1 MLLVSLENA
10 SHNPFN
16 YNYLP
21 LNNIM
26 KKTLLSLLLCLS
38 TSAMAAEPV
47 NITILGTSDLHG
59 TFVPWDYST
68 DTANLAGSLS
78 QIATQVQQVRAQQ
91 PNVILVDAG
100 DTIQGN
106 FVETFK
112 NDKTSPMILGFNALD
127 YDVWVMGNH
136 EFDFGLQALATPI
149 SQFNGAAL
157 AGNIFWESGKPY
169 LPAYKIVERQG
180 VKIGIIGMDTPMTA
194 EFAKGT
200 DRIDGL
206 KFTDPVQAV
215 KKVIQQIHSQVDAIV
230 LVAHMGIDNE
240 NQRPGTGVGDI
251 ARANPELAAIVAG
264 HMHVKVDKELINGVI
279 VTEPDKYG
287 RALSRID
294 LQFEQQNGK
303 YVLTDKD
310 SYTYPIKGMASDKK
324 LAEIYQP
331 FHTILRANA
340 NRPIAQLTGQDLV
353 PADAVKGIP
362 QVHIQDT
369 GISALYQEA
378 ARYYAPQAQ
387 VIALQID
394 NDRPKLNVG
403 TITAKDIAFN
413 YQYAGGEITVYQ
425 LTGKELKKYMEWV
438 GDYFN
443 QQQDGDVT
451 YSFNPQRRAS
461 KYSTNDFFDGV
472 TYTIDLRKPSGQ
484 RVTDLKLN
492 DGTPVTDS
500 MPIRLGMNSY
510 RMGHL
515 TQKGGVL
522 EGMQFPVLSDTKA
535 EYGEEAG
542 TIRNLTIRYLTEVKK
557 GEYQGKAM
565 QRWKLVGLEGY
576 ERERNIVEKLLNDGK
591 ISVPTSDDGR
601 YTNVASINVKEL
613 LFSDPQ
619 AMRQQL
625 MVLQQQAQA
634 VTDPVLKQRLHD
646 QRMIIEAIN

>member
-1 MLLVSLENA
+1 
-10 SHNPFN
+10 
-16 YNYLP
+16 
-21 LNNIM
+21 
-26 KKTLLSLLLCLS
+26 
-38 TSAMAAEPV
+38 MAAQEPV

-59 TFVPWDYST
+59 TFVPWDYAT
-68 DTANLAGSLS
+68 DTANMAGSLS
-78 QIATQVQQVRAQQ
+78 QIATQVHKVRAQQ

-112 NDKTSPMILGFNALD
+112 NDKTSPMILGFNALN
-127 YDVWVMGNH
+127 YDVWVLGNH
-136 EFDFGLQALATPI
+136 EFDFGLNVLST
-149 SQFNGAAL
+149 SLDQFKGTAL

-200 DRIDGL
+200 DRVKGL
-206 KFTDPVQAV
+206 NFTDPVGAV
-215 KKVIQQIHSQVDAIV
+215 KTVIQQIHGKVDAIV

-264 HMHVKVDKELINGVI
+264 HMHVKVDKEVINGVI
-279 VTEPDKYG
+279 VTEPDRYG

-303 YVLTDKD
+303 YVLINKD
-310 SYTYPIKGMASDKK
+310 SYTYSIKDVDSDRKM
-324 LAEIYQP
+324 EDIYEP
-331 FHTILRANA
+331 YHNTLRANA
-340 NRPIAQLTGQDLV
+340 NRPIAQLLGHDLV
-353 PADAVKGIP
+353 PQDAVKGIP
-362 QVHIQDT
+362 QVHVQDT
-369 GISALYQEA
+369 GISALFQEA
-378 ARYYAPQAQ
+378 SRHYAPKAQ

-403 TITAKDIAFN
+403 TIAAKDIAFN

-425 LTGKELKKYMEWV
+425 LTGKELKKYMEWSA
-438 GDYFN
+438 GYFN
-443 QQQDGDVT
+443 QLQDGDVT

-472 TYTIDLRKPSGQ
+472 TYTIDLTKPAGQ
-484 RVTDLKLN
+484 RITDLKMSN
-492 DGTPVTDS
+492 GTPVTDD

-557 GEYQGKAM
+557 GQYEGTVP
-565 QRWKLVGLEGY
+565 QRWKLAGLQGY
-576 ERERNIVEKLLNDGK
+576 ERERRIVESLLNSRK

-601 YTNVASINVKEL
+601 YSNVQSINVKALLLPDAAQREKRVAEL
-613 LFSDPQ
+613 T
-619 AMRQQL
+619 QQRDSATNAL
-625 MVLQQQAQA
+625 
-634 VTDPVLKQRLHD
+634 TKQRLND
-646 QRMIIEAIN
+646 QLTIIAAIN

>member
-1 MLLVSLENA
+1 
-10 SHNPFN
+10 
-16 YNYLP
+16 
-21 LNNIM
+21 
-26 KKTLLSLLLCLS
+26 
-38 TSAMAAEPV
+38 MAAEPV
-47 NITILGTSDLHG
+47 TITILGTSDLHG

-68 DTANLAGSLS
+68 DTENLAGSLS
-78 QIATQVQQVRAQQ
+78 QIATQVHQIRAQQ

-112 NDKTSPMILGFNALD
+112 NDKTSPMILGFNALN

-149 SQFNGAAL
+149 NQFNGAAL

-215 KKVIQQIHSQVDAIV
+215 KNVIQQIHSQVDAIV

-287 RALSRID
+287 RVLSRID
-294 LQFEQQNGK
+294 LQFEQQDGR
-303 YVLTDKD
+303 YVLINKD
-310 SYTYPIKGMASDKK
+310 SYTYTIKGMASDKK
-324 LAEIYQP
+324 LEEIYQP

-353 PADAVKGIP
+353 PPDAVKGIP

-461 KYSTNDFFDGV
+461 KYSTNDFFAGV

-484 RVTDLKLN
+484 RIADLKLSY
-492 DGTPVTDS
+492 GTPVTDS

-515 TQKGGVL
+515 TQTGGAL
-522 EGMQFPVLSDTKA
+522 EGMRFPVLSDTKA

-576 ERERNIVEKLLNDGK
+576 ERERKIVEKLLNDGK
-591 ISVPTSDDGR
+591 ISVPTTDDGR
-601 YTNVASINVKEL
+601 YTNVASINVKPL

-619 AMRQQL
+619 QMKQQ
-625 MVLQQQAQA
+625 VASLQQQAQA
-634 VTDPVLKQRLHD
+634 ATDPLIKQRLN
-646 QRMIIEAIN
+646 QRLVIIEAIN

>member
-1 MLLVSLENA
+1 
-10 SHNPFN
+10 
-16 YNYLP
+16 
-21 LNNIM
+21 
-26 KKTLLSLLLCLS
+26 
-38 TSAMAAEPV
+38 MAAEPV

-68 DTANLAGSLS
+68 DTENLAGSLS
-78 QIATQVQQVRAQQ
+78 QIATQVHQVRAQQ

-112 NDKTSPMILGFNALD
+112 HDKTSPMILGFNALN

-136 EFDFGLQALATPI
+136 EFDFGLQALATPLN
-149 SQFNGAAL
+149 QFKGTAL

-215 KKVIQQIHSQVDAIV
+215 KNVVQQIHGQVDAIV

-264 HMHVKVDKELINGVI
+264 HMHVKVDKQVINGVI
-279 VTEPDKYG
+279 ITEPDKYG

-303 YVLTDKD
+303 YVLINKD
-310 SYTYPIKGMASDKK
+310 SYTYPIKGMTSDKQ
-324 LAEIYQP
+324 LEEIYQP

-353 PADAVKGIP
+353 PPDAVKGIP

-378 ARYYAPQAQ
+378 ARYYAPKAQ

-394 NDRPKLNVG
+394 NDRPKLNMG

-443 QQQDGDVT
+443 QQHDGDVT

-472 TYTIDLRKPSGQ
+472 TYTIDLRQPVGQ
-484 RVTDLKLN
+484 RITELKMN
-492 DGTPVTDS
+492 DGTPVTDTT
-500 MPIRLGMNSY
+500 PIQLGMNSY

-557 GEYQGKAM
+557 GKYQGKAM

-576 ERERNIVEKLLNDGK
+576 QRERQLVEKLLNDGK
-591 ISVPTSDDGR
+591 ISVPTTDDGR

-619 AMRQQL
+619 IKKQRIAA
-625 MVLQQQAQA
+625 LQQQAQTA
-634 VTDPVLKQRLHD
+634 TDPVFKQRLSD
-646 QRMIIEAIN
+646 RAVIIETIN

>member
-1 MLLVSLENA
+1 
-10 SHNPFN
+10 
-16 YNYLP
+16 
-21 LNNIM
+21 M
-26 KKTLLSLLLCLS
+26 KKTLLAVLLCLG
-38 TSAMAAEPV
+38 TSAMASEPV

-78 QIATQVQQVRAQQ
+78 QIATQVHQVRAEQ

-136 EFDFGLQALATPI
+136 EFDFGLKPLST
-149 SQFNGAAL
+149 SLNQFKGTAL
-157 AGNIFWESGKPY
+157 AGNILWDSGKPY
-169 LPAYKIVERQG
+169 LPAYKIIERQG

-200 DRIDGL
+200 DRVKGL
-206 KFTDPVQAV
+206 NFTDPVQAV
-215 KKVIQQIHSQVDAIV
+215 KQVIQQIQGKVDAIV

-264 HMHVKVDKELINGVI
+264 HMHVKVDKEVINGVI

-294 LQFEQQNGK
+294 LQFEQHNGK
-303 YVLTDKD
+303 YVLINKD
-310 SYTYPIKGMASDKK
+310 SYTYPIKGITSDKK
-324 LAEIYQP
+324 LEEIYQP
-331 FHTILRANA
+331 YHKILRANA
-340 NRPIAQLTGQDLV
+340 NRPIAQLSGQDLV
-353 PADAVKGIP
+353 PPDAVKGIP
-362 QVHIQDT
+362 QVHVQDT
-369 GISALYQEA
+369 GISKLYQEA
-378 ARYYAPQAQ
+378 GHYYAPKAQ

-425 LTGKELKKYMEWV
+425 LSGKELKKYMEWSA
-438 GDYFN
+438 GYFN
-443 QQQDGDVT
+443 QLHDGDVT

-472 TYTIDLRKPSGQ
+472 TYKIDLRQPTGQ
-484 RVTDLKLN
+484 RIRDLRMA

-500 MPIRLGMNSY
+500 TPIRLGMNSY

-515 TQKGGVL
+515 TQKGGAL
-522 EGMQFPVLSDTKA
+522 EGMQFPVLSDSKV

-557 GEYQGKAM
+557 GQYQGQAV
-565 QRWKLVGLEGY
+565 QRWQLVGLEGY
-576 ERERNIVEKLLNDGK
+576 DSERKIVEKLLNDGK
-591 ISVPTSDDGR
+591 ISVPTSEDGR
-601 YTNVASINVKEL
+601 YGNVASFNVKGL
-613 LFSDPQ
+613 LLSEPQAALQAQLTAASDPV
-619 AMRQQL
+619 AKKRLSDQL
-625 MVLQQQAQA
+625 V
-634 VTDPVLKQRLHD
+634 
-646 QRMIIEAIN
+646 IIEAINKA

>member
-1 MLLVSLENA
+1 
-10 SHNPFN
+10 
-16 YNYLP
+16 
-21 LNNIM
+21 M

-68 DTANLAGSLS
+68 DTENLAGSLS
-78 QIATQVQQVRAQQ
+78 QIATQVHKVRAQQ

-136 EFDFGLQALATPI
+136 EFDFGLKALATPL
-149 SQFNGAAL
+149 SQFKGTAL
-157 AGNIFWESGKPY
+157 AGNIVWDSGKPY

-206 KFTDPVQAV
+206 TFTDPVQAV
-215 KKVIQQIHSQVDAIV
+215 KKVIQQIHGQVDAIV

-264 HMHVKVDKELINGVI
+264 HMHVKVDKEVINGVI

-303 YVLTDKD
+303 YVLINKD
-310 SYTYPIKGMASDKK
+310 SYTYPIKGISSDKK
-324 LAEIYQP
+324 LEEIYQP

-353 PADAVKGIP
+353 PPDAVKGIP

-378 ARYYAPQAQ
+378 ARHYAPKAQ

-425 LTGKELKKYMEWV
+425 LTGKELKKYMEWSA
-438 GDYFN
+438 DYFN
-443 QQQDGDVT
+443 QQHDGDVT
-451 YSFNPQRRAS
+451 YSFNPQRRSS

-472 TYTIDLRKPSGQ
+472 TYTIDLRKPVGQ
-484 RVTDLKLN
+484 RITELKLN
-492 DGTPVTDS
+492 DGTPVTDNT
-500 MPIRLGMNSY
+500 PIQLGMNSY

-535 EYGEEAG
+535 EFGEEAG

-565 QRWKLVGLEGY
+565 HRWKLVGLEGY
-576 ERERNIVEKLLNDGK
+576 ERERKIVDKLLNDGK
-591 ISVPTSDDGR
+591 ISVPTTDDGR

-619 AMRQQL
+619 KMKQQ
-625 MVLQQQAQA
+625 VAALQQQAQA
-634 VTDPVLKQRLHD
+634 ATDPVIKQRLND
-646 QRMIIEAIN
+646 RLMIIEAIN

>member
-1 MLLVSLENA
+1 
-10 SHNPFN
+10 
-16 YNYLP
+16 
-21 LNNIM
+21 M

-68 DTANLAGSLS
+68 DTENLAGSLS
-78 QIATQVQQVRAQQ
+78 QIATQVHKVRTQQ

-136 EFDFGLQALATPI
+136 EFDFGLKALATPL
-149 SQFNGAAL
+149 SQFKGTAL
-157 AGNIFWESGKPY
+157 AGNIFWDSGKPY

-206 KFTDPVQAV
+206 TFTDPVQAV
-215 KKVIQQIHSQVDAIV
+215 KKVIQQIHGQVDAIV

-264 HMHVKVDKELINGVI
+264 HMHVKVDKEVINGVI

-303 YVLTDKD
+303 YVLINKD
-310 SYTYPIKGMASDKK
+310 SYTYPIKGISSDKK
-324 LAEIYQP
+324 LEEIYQP

-353 PADAVKGIP
+353 PPDAVRGIP

-378 ARYYAPQAQ
+378 ARHYAPKAQ

-413 YQYAGGEITVYQ
+413 YQYASGEITVYQ
-425 LTGKELKKYMEWV
+425 LTGKELKKYMEWSA
-438 GDYFN
+438 DYFN
-443 QQQDGDVT
+443 QQHDGDVT
-451 YSFNPQRRAS
+451 YSFNPQRRSS

-472 TYTIDLRKPSGQ
+472 TYTIDLRKPVGQ
-484 RVTDLKLN
+484 RITELKLN
-492 DGTPVTDS
+492 DGTPVTDNT
-500 MPIRLGMNSY
+500 PIQLGMNSY

-535 EYGEEAG
+535 EFGEEAG

-557 GEYQGKAM
+557 GEYQGKAVH
-565 QRWKLVGLEGY
+565 RWKLVGLEGY
-576 ERERNIVEKLLNDGK
+576 ERERKIVDKLLNDGK
-591 ISVPTSDDGR
+591 ISVPTTDDGR

-619 AMRQQL
+619 KMKQQ
-625 MVLQQQAQA
+625 VAALQQQARA
-634 VTDPVLKQRLHD
+634 ATDPVIKQRLND
-646 QRMIIEAIN
+646 RLMIIEAIN

>member
-1 MLLVSLENA
+1 M
-10 SHNPFN
+10 
-16 YNYLP
+16 
-21 LNNIM
+21 M

-68 DTANLAGSLS
+68 DTENLAGSLS
-78 QIATQVQQVRAQQ
+78 QIATQVHKVRAQQ

-136 EFDFGLQALATPI
+136 EFDFGLKALATPL
-149 SQFNGAAL
+149 SQFKGTAL
-157 AGNIFWESGKPY
+157 AGNIVWDSGKPY

-206 KFTDPVQAV
+206 TFTDPVQAV
-215 KKVIQQIHSQVDAIV
+215 KKVIQQIHGQVDAIV

-264 HMHVKVDKELINGVI
+264 HMHVKVDKEVINGVI

-303 YVLTDKD
+303 YVLINKD
-310 SYTYPIKGMASDKK
+310 SYTYPIKGISSDKK
-324 LAEIYQP
+324 LEEIYQP

-353 PADAVKGIP
+353 PPDAVKGIP

-378 ARYYAPQAQ
+378 ARHYAPKAQ

-425 LTGKELKKYMEWV
+425 LTGKELKKYMEWSA
-438 GDYFN
+438 DYFN
-443 QQQDGDVT
+443 QQHDGDVT
-451 YSFNPQRRAS
+451 YSFNPQRRSS

-472 TYTIDLRKPSGQ
+472 TYTIDLRKPVGH
-484 RVTDLKLN
+484 RITELKLN
-492 DGTPVTDS
+492 DGTPVTES
-500 MPIRLGMNSY
+500 TPIQLGMNSY

-535 EYGEEAG
+535 EFGEEAG

-565 QRWKLVGLEGY
+565 HRWKLVGLEGY
-576 ERERNIVEKLLNDGK
+576 ERERKIVDKLLNDGK
-591 ISVPTSDDGR
+591 ISVPTTDDGR

-619 AMRQQL
+619 KMKQQ
-625 MVLQQQAQA
+625 VAALQQQAQA
-634 VTDPVLKQRLHD
+634 ATDPVIKQRLND
-646 QRMIIEAIN
+646 RLVIIEAIN

>member
-1 MLLVSLENA
+1 
-10 SHNPFN
+10 
-16 YNYLP
+16 
-21 LNNIM
+21 M

-68 DTANLAGSLS
+68 DTENLAGSLS
-78 QIATQVQQVRAQQ
+78 QIATQVHKVRAQQ

-136 EFDFGLQALATPI
+136 EFDFGLKALATPL
-149 SQFNGAAL
+149 SQFKGTAL
-157 AGNIFWESGKPY
+157 AGNIVWDSGKPY

-206 KFTDPVQAV
+206 TFTDPVQAV
-215 KKVIQQIHSQVDAIV
+215 KKVIQQIHGQVDAIV

-264 HMHVKVDKELINGVI
+264 HMHVKVDKEVINGVI

-303 YVLTDKD
+303 YVLINKD
-310 SYTYPIKGMASDKK
+310 SYTYPIKGISSDKK
-324 LAEIYQP
+324 LEEIYQP

-353 PADAVKGIP
+353 PPDAVKGIP

-378 ARYYAPQAQ
+378 ARHYAPKAQ

-425 LTGKELKKYMEWV
+425 LTGKELKKYMEWSA
-438 GDYFN
+438 DYFN
-443 QQQDGDVT
+443 QQHDGDVT
-451 YSFNPQRRAS
+451 YSFNPQRRSS

-472 TYTIDLRKPSGQ
+472 TYTIDLRKPVGQ
-484 RVTDLKLN
+484 RITELKLN

-500 MPIRLGMNSY
+500 TPIQLGMNSY

-535 EYGEEAG
+535 EFGEEAG

-565 QRWKLVGLEGY
+565 HRWKLVGLEGY
-576 ERERNIVEKLLNDGK
+576 ERERKIVDKLLNDGK
-591 ISVPTSDDGR
+591 ISVPTTDDGR

-619 AMRQQL
+619 KMKQQ
-625 MVLQQQAQA
+625 VAALQQQAQA
-634 VTDPVLKQRLHD
+634 ATDPVIKQRLND
-646 QRMIIEAIN
+646 RLMIIEAIN

>member
-1 MLLVSLENA
+1 
-10 SHNPFN
+10 
-16 YNYLP
+16 
-21 LNNIM
+21 M

-38 TSAMAAEPV
+38 TSAIAAEPV

-68 DTANLAGSLS
+68 DTENLAGSLS
-78 QIATQVQQVRAQQ
+78 QIATQVHKVRAQQ

-112 NDKTSPMILGFNALD
+112 NDKTSPMILGFNALN

-136 EFDFGLQALATPI
+136 EFDFGLKVLATPLN
-149 SQFNGAAL
+149 QFKGTAL

-169 LPAYKIVERQG
+169 LPAYKIIERQG

-200 DRIDGL
+200 DHIDGL
-206 KFTDPVQAV
+206 TFTDPVQAV
-215 KKVIQQIHSQVDAIV
+215 KNVIEQLHGQVDAIV

-264 HMHVKVDKELINGVI
+264 HMHVKVDKEVINGVI
-279 VTEPDKYG
+279 ITEPDKYG

-303 YVLTDKD
+303 YVLINKD
-310 SYTYPIKGMASDKK
+310 SYTYPIKGIASDKE
-324 LAEIYQP
+324 LEEIYQP

-353 PADAVKGIP
+353 PPDAVKGIP

-378 ARYYAPQAQ
+378 VRHYAPKAQ
-387 VIALQID
+387 IIALQID
-394 NDRPKLNVG
+394 NDSPKLNVG
-403 TITAKDIAFN
+403 TIAAKDIAFN

-443 QQQDGDVT
+443 QQHDGDVT

-472 TYTIDLRKPSGQ
+472 TYTIDLRKPVGQ
-484 RVTDLKLN
+484 RITDLKLN
-492 DGTPVTDS
+492 DGTPVTDT

-557 GEYQGKAM
+557 GEYQDKAI
-565 QRWKLVGLEGY
+565 QRWKLAGLEGY
-576 ERERNIVEKLLNDGK
+576 AQERKIVETLLNEGK
-591 ISVPTSDDGR
+591 ITVPTTDDGR
-601 YTNVASINVKEL
+601 YTNVASINVKAL
-613 LFSDPQ
+613 KFDDPQ
-619 AMRQQL
+619 QMKQQIAE
-625 MVLQQQAQA
+625 LQQQAQA
-634 VTDPVLKQRLHD
+634 AKDPLAKQRLND
-646 QRMIIEAIN
+646 RITIIQAIN

>member
-1 MLLVSLENA
+1 M
-10 SHNPFN
+10 
-16 YNYLP
+16 
-21 LNNIM
+21 M

-68 DTANLAGSLS
+68 DTENLAGSLS
-78 QIATQVQQVRAQQ
+78 QIATQVHKVRAQQ

-136 EFDFGLQALATPI
+136 EFDFGLKALATPL
-149 SQFNGAAL
+149 SQFKGTAL
-157 AGNIFWESGKPY
+157 AGNIVWDSGKPY

-206 KFTDPVQAV
+206 TFTDPVQAV
-215 KKVIQQIHSQVDAIV
+215 KKVIQQIHGQVDAIV

-264 HMHVKVDKELINGVI
+264 HMHVKVDKEVINGVI

-303 YVLTDKD
+303 YVLINKD
-310 SYTYPIKGMASDKK
+310 SYTYPIKGVSSDKK
-324 LAEIYQP
+324 LEEIYQP

-353 PADAVKGIP
+353 PPDAVKGIP

-378 ARYYAPQAQ
+378 ARHYAPKAQ

-425 LTGKELKKYMEWV
+425 LTGKELKKYMEWSA
-438 GDYFN
+438 DYFN
-443 QQQDGDVT
+443 QQHDGDVT
-451 YSFNPQRRAS
+451 YSFNPQRRSS

-472 TYTIDLRKPSGQ
+472 TYTIDLRKPVGQ
-484 RVTDLKLN
+484 RITELKLN

-500 MPIRLGMNSY
+500 TPIQLGMNSY

-535 EYGEEAG
+535 EFGEEAG

-565 QRWKLVGLEGY
+565 HRWKLVGLEGY
-576 ERERNIVEKLLNDGK
+576 ERERKIVDKLLNDGK
-591 ISVPTSDDGR
+591 ISVPTTDDGR

-619 AMRQQL
+619 MMKQQ
-625 MVLQQQAQA
+625 VAALQQQAQA
-634 VTDPVLKQRLHD
+634 ATDPVIKQRLND
-646 QRMIIEAIN
+646 RLVIIEAIN

>member
-1 MLLVSLENA
+1 
-10 SHNPFN
+10 
-16 YNYLP
+16 
-21 LNNIM
+21 M

-68 DTANLAGSLS
+68 DTENLAGSLS
-78 QIATQVQQVRAQQ
+78 QIATQVHKVRAQQ

-136 EFDFGLQALATPI
+136 EFDFGLKALATPL
-149 SQFNGAAL
+149 SQFKGTAL
-157 AGNIFWESGKPY
+157 AGNIFWDSGKPY

-206 KFTDPVQAV
+206 TFTDPVQAV
-215 KKVIQQIHSQVDAIV
+215 KKVIQQIHGQVDAIV

-264 HMHVKVDKELINGVI
+264 HMHVKVDKEVINGVI

-303 YVLTDKD
+303 YVLINKD
-310 SYTYPIKGMASDKK
+310 SYTYPIKGVSSDKK
-324 LAEIYQP
+324 LEEIYQP

-353 PADAVKGIP
+353 PPDAVKGIP

-378 ARYYAPQAQ
+378 ARHYAPKAQ

-413 YQYAGGEITVYQ
+413 YQYAGGEITVYK
-425 LTGKELKKYMEWV
+425 LTGKELKKYMEWSA
-438 GDYFN
+438 DYFN
-443 QQQDGDVT
+443 QQHDGDVT
-451 YSFNPQRRAS
+451 YSFNPQRRSS

-472 TYTIDLRKPSGQ
+472 TYTIDLRKPVGQ
-484 RVTDLKLN
+484 RITELKLN

-500 MPIRLGMNSY
+500 TPIQLGMNSY

-535 EYGEEAG
+535 EFGEEAG

-565 QRWKLVGLEGY
+565 HRWKLVGLEGY
-576 ERERNIVEKLLNDGK
+576 ERERKIVDKLLNDGK
-591 ISVPTSDDGR
+591 ISVPTTDDGR

-619 AMRQQL
+619 MMKQQ
-625 MVLQQQAQA
+625 VAALQKQAQEA
-634 VTDPVLKQRLHD
+634 TDPVIKQRLKE
-646 QRMIIEAIN
+646 RVVIIEALN

>member
-1 MLLVSLENA
+1 
-10 SHNPFN
+10 
-16 YNYLP
+16 
-21 LNNIM
+21 M

-38 TSAMAAEPV
+38 TSAMAAQEPV

-59 TFVPWDYST
+59 TFVPWDYAT
-68 DTANLAGSLS
+68 DTANMAGSLS
-78 QIATQVQQVRAQQ
+78 QIATQVHKVRAQQ

-112 NDKTSPMILGFNALD
+112 NDKTSPMILGFNALN
-127 YDVWVMGNH
+127 YDVWVLGNH
-136 EFDFGLQALATPI
+136 EFDFGLNVLST
-149 SQFNGAAL
+149 SLDQFKGTAL

-200 DRIDGL
+200 DRVKGL
-206 KFTDPVQAV
+206 NFTDPVGAV
-215 KKVIQQIHSQVDAIV
+215 KTVIQQIHGKVDAIV

-264 HMHVKVDKELINGVI
+264 HMHVKVDKEVINGVI
-279 VTEPDKYG
+279 VTEPDRYG

-303 YVLTDKD
+303 YVLINKD
-310 SYTYPIKGMASDKK
+310 SYTYSIKDVDSDRKM
-324 LAEIYQP
+324 EDIYEP
-331 FHTILRANA
+331 YHNTLRANA
-340 NRPIAQLTGQDLV
+340 NRPIAQLLGHDLV
-353 PADAVKGIP
+353 PQDAVKGIP
-362 QVHIQDT
+362 QVHVQDT
-369 GISALYQEA
+369 GISALFQEA
-378 ARYYAPQAQ
+378 SRHYAPKAQ

-403 TITAKDIAFN
+403 TIAAKDIAFN

-425 LTGKELKKYMEWV
+425 LTGKELKKYMEWSA
-438 GDYFN
+438 GYFN
-443 QQQDGDVT
+443 QLQDGDVT

-472 TYTIDLRKPSGQ
+472 TYTIDLTKPAGQ
-484 RVTDLKLN
+484 RITDLKMN
-492 DGTPVTDS
+492 NGTPVTDD

-557 GEYQGKAM
+557 GQYEGTVP
-565 QRWKLVGLEGY
+565 QRWKLAGLQGY
-576 ERERNIVEKLLNDGK
+576 ERERHIVESLLNSGK
-591 ISVPTSDDGR
+591 INVPTSDDGR
-601 YTNVASINVKEL
+601 YSNVQSINVKALLLPDAAQKEKRVAEL
-613 LFSDPQ
+613 T
-619 AMRQQL
+619 QQRDSATNAL
-625 MVLQQQAQA
+625 
-634 VTDPVLKQRLHD
+634 TKQRLND
-646 QRMIIEAIN
+646 QLTIIAAIN

>member
-1 MLLVSLENA
+1 M
-10 SHNPFN
+10 
-16 YNYLP
+16 
-21 LNNIM
+21 M

-38 TSAMAAEPV
+38 ASAMAAEPV

-68 DTANLAGSLS
+68 DTENLAGSLS
-78 QIATQVQQVRAQQ
+78 QIATQVHKVRAQQ

-112 NDKTSPMILGFNALD
+112 HDKTSPMILGFNALD

-136 EFDFGLQALATPI
+136 EFDFGLKALATPI
-149 SQFNGAAL
+149 SQFKGTAL
-157 AGNIFWESGKPY
+157 AGNIFWDSGKPY

-206 KFTDPVQAV
+206 TFTDPMQAV
-215 KKVIQQIHSQVDAIV
+215 KKVIQQIHGQVDAIV

-264 HMHVKVDKELINGVI
+264 HMHVKVDKEVINGVI

-303 YVLTDKD
+303 YVLINKD
-310 SYTYPIKGMASDKK
+310 SYTYPIKGVTSDKK
-324 LAEIYQP
+324 LEEIYQP

-353 PADAVKGIP
+353 PPDAVKGIP

-378 ARYYAPQAQ
+378 ARHYAPKAQ

-425 LTGKELKKYMEWV
+425 LTGKELKKYMEWSA
-438 GDYFN
+438 DYFN
-443 QQQDGDVT
+443 QQHDGDVT

-472 TYTIDLRKPSGQ
+472 TYTIDLRKPVGQ
-484 RVTDLKLN
+484 RITELKLN
-492 DGTPVTDS
+492 DGSPVTDS
-500 MPIRLGMNSY
+500 TPIQLGMNSY

-535 EYGEEAG
+535 EFGEEAG

-565 QRWKLVGLEGY
+565 HRWKLVGLEGY
-576 ERERNIVEKLLNDGK
+576 ERERKIVDKLLNDGN
-591 ISVPTSDDGR
+591 ISVPTTDDGR

-619 AMRQQL
+619 MMKQQ
-625 MVLQQQAQA
+625 VASLQQQAQA
-634 VTDPVLKQRLHD
+634 ATDPVIKQRLND
-646 QRMIIEAIN
+646 RLVIIEAIN

>member
-1 MLLVSLENA
+1 M
-10 SHNPFN
+10 
-16 YNYLP
+16 
-21 LNNIM
+21 M

-68 DTANLAGSLS
+68 DTENLAGSLS
-78 QIATQVQQVRAQQ
+78 QIATQVHKVRAQQ

-136 EFDFGLQALATPI
+136 EFDFGLKALATPL
-149 SQFNGAAL
+149 SQFKGTAL
-157 AGNIFWESGKPY
+157 AGNIVWDSGKPY

-200 DRIDGL
+200 DRIEGL
-206 KFTDPVQAV
+206 TFTDPVQAV
-215 KKVIQQIHSQVDAIV
+215 KKVIQQIHDQVDAIV

-264 HMHVKVDKELINGVI
+264 HMHVKVDKEVINGVI

-303 YVLTDKD
+303 YVLINKD
-310 SYTYPIKGMASDKK
+310 SYTYPIKGISSDKK
-324 LAEIYQP
+324 LEEIYQP

-353 PADAVKGIP
+353 PPDAVKGIP

-378 ARYYAPQAQ
+378 ARHYAPKAQ

-425 LTGKELKKYMEWV
+425 LTGKELKKYMEWSA
-438 GDYFN
+438 DYFN
-443 QQQDGDVT
+443 QQHDGDVT
-451 YSFNPQRRAS
+451 YSFNPQRRSS

-472 TYTIDLRKPSGQ
+472 TYTIDLRKPVGQ
-484 RVTDLKLN
+484 RITELKLN

-500 MPIRLGMNSY
+500 TPIQLGMNSY

-535 EYGEEAG
+535 EFGEEAG

-565 QRWKLVGLEGY
+565 HRWKLVGLEGY
-576 ERERNIVEKLLNDGK
+576 ERERKIVDKLLNDGK
-591 ISVPTSDDGR
+591 ISVPTTDDGR

-619 AMRQQL
+619 KMKQQ
-625 MVLQQQAQA
+625 VAALQQQAQA
-634 VTDPVLKQRLHD
+634 ATDPVIKQRLND
-646 QRMIIEAIN
+646 RLVIIEAIN

>member
-1 MLLVSLENA
+1 
-10 SHNPFN
+10 
-16 YNYLP
+16 
-21 LNNIM
+21 M
-26 KKTLLSLLLCLS
+26 KKTLLAVLLCLG
-38 TSAMAAEPV
+38 TSAMASEPV

-78 QIATQVQQVRAQQ
+78 QIATQVHQVRAQQ

-136 EFDFGLQALATPI
+136 EFDFGLKPLST
-149 SQFNGAAL
+149 SLNQFKGTAL
-157 AGNIFWESGKPY
+157 AGNILWDSGKPY
-169 LPAYKIVERQG
+169 LPAYKIIERQG

-200 DRIDGL
+200 DRVKGL
-206 KFTDPVQAV
+206 NFTDPVQAV
-215 KKVIQQIHSQVDAIV
+215 KQVIQQIQGQVDAIV

-264 HMHVKVDKELINGVI
+264 HMHVKVDKEVINGVI

-294 LQFEQQNGK
+294 LQFEQHNGK
-303 YVLTDKD
+303 YVLINKD
-310 SYTYPIKGMASDKK
+310 SYTYPIKGIASDKK
-324 LAEIYQP
+324 LEEIYQP
-331 FHTILRANA
+331 YHKILRANA
-340 NRPIAQLTGQDLV
+340 NRPIAQLSGQDLV
-353 PADAVKGIP
+353 PPDAVKGIP
-362 QVHIQDT
+362 QVHVQDT
-369 GISALYQEA
+369 GISKLYQEA
-378 ARYYAPQAQ
+378 GHYYAPQAQ

-425 LTGKELKKYMEWV
+425 LSGKELKKYMEWSA
-438 GDYFN
+438 GYFN
-443 QQQDGDVT
+443 QLHDGDVT

-472 TYTIDLRKPSGQ
+472 TYKIDLRQPAGQ
-484 RVTDLKLN
+484 RIRDLRMA

-500 MPIRLGMNSY
+500 TPIRLGMNSY

-515 TQKGGVL
+515 TQKGGAL
-522 EGMQFPVLSDTKA
+522 EGMQFPVLSDSKV

-557 GEYQGKAM
+557 GQYQGQAV
-565 QRWKLVGLEGY
+565 QRWQLVGLEGY
-576 ERERNIVEKLLNDGK
+576 DRERKIVEKLLNDGK
-591 ISVPTSDDGR
+591 ISVPTSEDGR
-601 YTNVASINVKEL
+601 YGNVASFNVKGL
-613 LFSDPQ
+613 LLSEPK
-619 AMRQQL
+619 ARQ
-625 MVLQQQAQA
+625 QQQAALQA
-634 VTDPVLKQRLHD
+634 QLSAASDPLVKKRLSD
-646 QRMIIEAIN
+646 QLVIIEAINKA

>member
-1 MLLVSLENA
+1 
-10 SHNPFN
+10 
-16 YNYLP
+16 
-21 LNNIM
+21 M

-38 TSAMAAEPV
+38 TSAMAAQEPV

-59 TFVPWDYST
+59 TFVPWDYAT
-68 DTANLAGSLS
+68 DTANMAGSLS
-78 QIATQVQQVRAQQ
+78 QIATQVHKVRAQQ

-112 NDKTSPMILGFNALD
+112 NDKTSPMILGFNALN
-127 YDVWVMGNH
+127 YDVWVLGNH
-136 EFDFGLQALATPI
+136 EFDFGLNVLST
-149 SQFNGAAL
+149 SLDQFKGTAL

-169 LPAYKIVERQG
+169 LPAYKVVERQG

-200 DRIDGL
+200 DRVKGL
-206 KFTDPVQAV
+206 NFTDPVGAV
-215 KKVIQQIHSQVDAIV
+215 KTVIQQIHGKVDAIV

-264 HMHVKVDKELINGVI
+264 HMHVKVDKEVINGVI
-279 VTEPDKYG
+279 VTEPDRYG

-303 YVLTDKD
+303 YVLINKD
-310 SYTYPIKGMASDKK
+310 SYTYSIKDVDSDRKM
-324 LAEIYQP
+324 EDIYEP
-331 FHTILRANA
+331 YHNTLRANA
-340 NRPIAQLTGQDLV
+340 NRPIAQFLGHDLV
-353 PADAVKGIP
+353 PQDAVKGIP
-362 QVHIQDT
+362 QVHVQDT
-369 GISALYQEA
+369 GISALFQEA
-378 ARYYAPQAQ
+378 SRHYAPKAQ

-403 TITAKDIAFN
+403 TISAKDIAFN

-425 LTGKELKKYMEWV
+425 LTGKELKKYMEWSA
-438 GDYFN
+438 GYFN
-443 QQQDGDVT
+443 QLQDGDVT

-472 TYTIDLRKPSGQ
+472 TYTIDLTKPAGQ
-484 RVTDLKLN
+484 RITDLKMN
-492 DGTPVTDS
+492 NGTPVTDD

-557 GEYQGKAM
+557 GQYEGTVP
-565 QRWKLVGLEGY
+565 QRWKLAGLQGY
-576 ERERNIVEKLLNDGK
+576 ERERHIVESLLNSGK

-601 YTNVASINVKEL
+601 YSNVQSINVKALLLPDSAQKEKRVAEL
-613 LFSDPQ
+613 T
-619 AMRQQL
+619 QQRDSATNAL
-625 MVLQQQAQA
+625 
-634 VTDPVLKQRLHD
+634 TKQRLND
-646 QRMIIEAIN
+646 QLTIIAAIN

>member
-1 MLLVSLENA
+1 M
-10 SHNPFN
+10 
-16 YNYLP
+16 
-21 LNNIM
+21 M

-68 DTANLAGSLS
+68 DTENLAGSLS
-78 QIATQVQQVRAQQ
+78 QIATQVHKVRAQQ

-136 EFDFGLQALATPI
+136 EFDFGLKALATPL
-149 SQFNGAAL
+149 SQFKGTAL
-157 AGNIFWESGKPY
+157 AGNILWDSGKPY

-206 KFTDPVQAV
+206 TFTDPVQAV
-215 KKVIQQIHSQVDAIV
+215 KKVIQQIHGQVDAIV
-230 LVAHMGIDNE
+230 LVAHMGVDNE

-264 HMHVKVDKELINGVI
+264 HMHVKVDKEVINGVI

-303 YVLTDKD
+303 YVLINKD
-310 SYTYPIKGMASDKK
+310 SYTYPIKGISSDKK
-324 LAEIYQP
+324 LEEIYQP

-353 PADAVKGIP
+353 PPDAVKGIP

-378 ARYYAPQAQ
+378 ARHYAPKAQ

-425 LTGKELKKYMEWV
+425 LTGKELKKYMEWSA
-438 GDYFN
+438 DYFN
-443 QQQDGDVT
+443 QQHDGDVT
-451 YSFNPQRRAS
+451 YSFNPQRRSS

-472 TYTIDLRKPSGQ
+472 TYTIDLRKPVGQ
-484 RVTDLKLN
+484 RITELKLN

-500 MPIRLGMNSY
+500 TPIQLGMNSY

-535 EYGEEAG
+535 EFGEEAG

-557 GEYQGKAM
+557 GEYQGKVM
-565 QRWKLVGLEGY
+565 HRWKLVGLEGY
-576 ERERNIVEKLLNDGK
+576 ERERKIVDKLLNDGK
-591 ISVPTSDDGR
+591 ISVPTTDDGR

-619 AMRQQL
+619 MMKQQ
-625 MVLQQQAQA
+625 VAALQKQAQEA
-634 VTDPVLKQRLHD
+634 TDPVIKQRLND
-646 QRMIIEAIN
+646 RLVIIEAIN

>member
-1 MLLVSLENA
+1 
-10 SHNPFN
+10 
-16 YNYLP
+16 
-21 LNNIM
+21 
-26 KKTLLSLLLCLS
+26 
-38 TSAMAAEPV
+38 MAAEPV

-78 QIATQVQQVRAQQ
+78 QIATQVHQVRAQQ

-112 NDKTSPMILGFNALD
+112 NDQTSPMILGFNALD

-136 EFDFGLQALATPI
+136 EFDFGLKALATPI
-149 SQFNGAAL
+149 SQFKGAAL
-157 AGNIFWESGKPY
+157 AGNIFWQSGKPY
-169 LPAYKIVERQG
+169 LPSYQIVKRQG

-206 KFTDPVQAV
+206 TFTDPVQAV
-215 KKVIQQIHSQVDAIV
+215 KNVIQQIHGQVDAIV

-303 YVLTDKD
+303 YVLINKD

-324 LAEIYQP
+324 LEEIYQP

-353 PADAVKGIP
+353 PPDAVKGIP

-451 YSFNPQRRAS
+451 YSFNSQRRAS

-472 TYTIDLRKPSGQ
+472 TYTIDLRKSVGQ
-484 RVTDLKLN
+484 RITDLKLN

-535 EYGEEAG
+535 KYGEEAG
-542 TIRNLTIRYLTEVKK
+542 TIRNLTIRYLTEVKQ
-557 GEYQGKAM
+557 GRYQGKAM

-576 ERERNIVEKLLNDGK
+576 ERERKIVEKLLNDGK
-591 ISVPTSDDGR
+591 ISVPTTDDGR
-601 YTNVASINVKEL
+601 YSNVASINVKEL
-613 LFSDPQ
+613 LFSDPL
-619 AMRQQL
+619 AMQQQMTAL
-625 MVLQQQAQA
+625 RQQAQA
-634 VTDPVLKQRLHD
+634 ATDPVIKQRLND
-646 QRMIIEAIN
+646 RLVIIGAIN

>member
-1 MLLVSLENA
+1 M
-10 SHNPFN
+10 
-16 YNYLP
+16 
-21 LNNIM
+21 M

-68 DTANLAGSLS
+68 DTENLAGSLS
-78 QIATQVQQVRAQQ
+78 QIATQVHKVRAQQ

-136 EFDFGLQALATPI
+136 EFDFGLKALATPL
-149 SQFNGAAL
+149 SQFKGTAL
-157 AGNIFWESGKPY
+157 AGNIFWDSGKPY

-206 KFTDPVQAV
+206 TFTDPVQAV
-215 KKVIQQIHSQVDAIV
+215 KKVIQQIHGQVDAIV

-264 HMHVKVDKELINGVI
+264 HMHVKVDKEVINGVI

-303 YVLTDKD
+303 YVLINKD
-310 SYTYPIKGMASDKK
+310 SYTYPIKGVSSDKK
-324 LAEIYQP
+324 LEEIYQP

-353 PADAVKGIP
+353 PPDAVKGIP

-378 ARYYAPQAQ
+378 ARHYAPKAQ

-425 LTGKELKKYMEWV
+425 LTGKELKKYMEWSA
-438 GDYFN
+438 DYFN
-443 QQQDGDVT
+443 QQHDGDVT
-451 YSFNPQRRAS
+451 YSFNPQRRSS

-472 TYTIDLRKPSGQ
+472 TYTIDLRKPVGQ
-484 RVTDLKLN
+484 RITELKLN

-500 MPIRLGMNSY
+500 TPIQLGMNSY

-535 EYGEEAG
+535 EFGEEAG

-565 QRWKLVGLEGY
+565 HRWKLVGLEGY
-576 ERERNIVEKLLNDGK
+576 ERERKIVDKLLNDGK
-591 ISVPTSDDGR
+591 ISVPTTDDGR

-619 AMRQQL
+619 MMKQRVAA
-625 MVLQQQAQA
+625 LQQQAQA
-634 VTDPVLKQRLHD
+634 ATDPVIKQRLND
-646 QRMIIEAIN
+646 RLVIIEAIN

>member
-1 MLLVSLENA
+1 M
-10 SHNPFN
+10 
-16 YNYLP
+16 
-21 LNNIM
+21 
-26 KKTLLSLLLCLS
+26 T
-38 TSAMAAEPV
+38 AEPV

-68 DTANLAGSLS
+68 DTENLAGSLS
-78 QIATQVQQVRAQQ
+78 QIATQVHQVRAQQ

-112 NDKTSPMILGFNALD
+112 NDKTSPMILGFNALN

-157 AGNIFWESGKPY
+157 AGNIFWQSGKPY

-206 KFTDPVQAV
+206 TFTDPVQAV

-303 YVLTDKD
+303 YVLINKD

-324 LAEIYQP
+324 LEEIYQP

-353 PADAVKGIP
+353 PPDAVKGIP

-484 RVTDLKLN
+484 RITDLKLN

-522 EGMQFPVLSDTKA
+522 AGMQFPVLSDTKA

-576 ERERNIVEKLLNDGK
+576 ERERKIVEKLLNDGK
-591 ISVPTSDDGR
+591 ISVPTTDDGR
-601 YTNVASINVKEL
+601 YTNVASINVKAL

-619 AMRQQL
+619 QMKQQIAS
-625 MVLQQQAQA
+625 LQQQAHA
-634 VTDPVLKQRLHD
+634 AADPLIKQRLND
-646 QRMIIEAIN
+646 RVAVIEAIN

>member
-1 MLLVSLENA
+1 
-10 SHNPFN
+10 
-16 YNYLP
+16 
-21 LNNIM
+21 M
-26 KKTLLSLLLCLS
+26 KNTLLAVLLCLG

-47 NITILGTSDLHG
+47 NITLLGTSDLHG

-68 DTANLAGSLS
+68 DTENLAGSLS
-78 QIATQVQQVRAQQ
+78 QIATQIQQIRAQQ

-112 NDKTSPMILGFNALD
+112 NEKTSPMILGFNALE

-136 EFDFGLQALATPI
+136 EFDFGLKPLAT
-149 SQFNGAAL
+149 SLNQFTGTAL
-157 AGNIFWESGKPY
+157 AGNILWDSGKPY
-169 LPAYKIVERQG
+169 LPAYKIIERQG

-200 DRIDGL
+200 DRVKGL
-206 KFTDPVQAV
+206 NFTDPVQAV
-215 KKVIQQIHSQVDAIV
+215 RQVIQQIQGQVDAIV

-264 HMHVKVDKELINGVI
+264 HMHVKVDKEVINGVI

-294 LQFEQQNGK
+294 LQFEQHNGK
-303 YVLTDKD
+303 YLLVNKD
-310 SYTYPIKGMASDKK
+310 SYTYPIKGVASGKK
-324 LAEIYQP
+324 LEQIYQP
-331 FHTILRANA
+331 YHTILRANA
-340 NRPIAQLTGQDLV
+340 NRPIAQLSGQDLV
-353 PADAVKGIP
+353 PPDAVKGIP
-362 QVHIQDT
+362 QVHVQDT
-369 GISALYQEA
+369 GISRLYQQA
-378 ARYYAPQAQ
+378 SRYYAPQAQ

-425 LTGKELKKYMEWV
+425 LSGKELKKYMEWSA
-438 GDYFN
+438 GYFN
-443 QQQDGDVT
+443 QLHDGDVT

-472 TYTIDLRKPSGQ
+472 TYKIDLRQPVGQ
-484 RVTDLKLN
+484 RIIELKMN
-492 DGTPVTDS
+492 DGTPVTDE

-515 TQKGGVL
+515 TQQGGAL
-522 EGMQFPVLSDTKA
+522 EGMQFPVLSDSKA
-535 EYGEEAG
+535 QYGEEAG
-542 TIRNLTIRYLTEVKK
+542 TIRNLTLRYLTEVKQ
-557 GEYQGKAM
+557 GQYQGSTQ
-565 QRWKLVGLEGY
+565 QRWQLVGLTGY
-576 ERERNIVEKLLNDGK
+576 DRERHIVEKLLNDGK
-591 ISVPTSDDGR
+591 ISVPTTADGR
-601 YTNVASINVKEL
+601 YSNVASINVKGL

-619 AMRQQL
+619 ARRQQEA
-625 MVLQQQAQA
+625 M
-634 VTDPVLKQRLHD
+634 LKQQIAGTDDPQLKRQLNDRLV
-646 QRMIIEAIN
+646 IIAAINKA

>member
-1 MLLVSLENA
+1 
-10 SHNPFN
+10 
-16 YNYLP
+16 
-21 LNNIM
+21 M

-68 DTANLAGSLS
+68 DTENLAGSLS
-78 QIATQVQQVRAQQ
+78 QIATQVHKVRAQQ

-136 EFDFGLQALATPI
+136 EFDFGLKALATPL
-149 SQFNGAAL
+149 SQFKGTAL
-157 AGNIFWESGKPY
+157 AGNIFWDSGKPY

-206 KFTDPVQAV
+206 TFTDPVQAV
-215 KKVIQQIHSQVDAIV
+215 KKVIQQIHGQVDAIV

-264 HMHVKVDKELINGVI
+264 HMHVKVDKEVINGVI

-303 YVLTDKD
+303 YVLINKD
-310 SYTYPIKGMASDKK
+310 SYTYPIKGISSDKK
-324 LAEIYQP
+324 LEEIYQP

-353 PADAVKGIP
+353 PPDAVKGIP

-378 ARYYAPQAQ
+378 ARHYAPKAQ

-425 LTGKELKKYMEWV
+425 LTGKELKKYMEWSA
-438 GDYFN
+438 DYFN
-443 QQQDGDVT
+443 QQHDGDVT
-451 YSFNPQRRAS
+451 YSFNPQRRSS

-472 TYTIDLRKPSGQ
+472 TYTIDLRKPVGQ
-484 RVTDLKLN
+484 RITELKLN
-492 DGTPVTDS
+492 DGTPVTDNT
-500 MPIRLGMNSY
+500 PIQLGMNSY

-535 EYGEEAG
+535 EFGEEAG

-565 QRWKLVGLEGY
+565 HRWKLVGLEGY
-576 ERERNIVEKLLNDGK
+576 ERERKIVDKLLNDGK
-591 ISVPTSDDGR
+591 ISVPTTDDGR

-619 AMRQQL
+619 MMKQQIAA
-625 MVLQQQAQA
+625 LQQQAQA
-634 VTDPVLKQRLHD
+634 ATDPVIKQRLND
-646 QRMIIEAIN
+646 RLVIIEAIN

>member
-1 MLLVSLENA
+1 
-10 SHNPFN
+10 
-16 YNYLP
+16 
-21 LNNIM
+21 M

-38 TSAMAAEPV
+38 TSAMAAQEPV

-59 TFVPWDYST
+59 TFVPWDYAT
-68 DTANLAGSLS
+68 DTANMAGSLS
-78 QIATQVQQVRAQQ
+78 QIATQVHKVRAQQ

-112 NDKTSPMILGFNALD
+112 NDKTSPMILGFNALN
-127 YDVWVMGNH
+127 YDVWVLGNH
-136 EFDFGLQALATPI
+136 EFDFGLNVLST
-149 SQFNGAAL
+149 SLDQFKGTAL

-200 DRIDGL
+200 DRVKGL
-206 KFTDPVQAV
+206 NFTDPVGAV
-215 KKVIQQIHSQVDAIV
+215 KTVIQQIHGKVDAIV

-264 HMHVKVDKELINGVI
+264 HMHVKVDKEVINGVI
-279 VTEPDKYG
+279 VTEPDRYG

-303 YVLTDKD
+303 YVLINKD
-310 SYTYPIKGMASDKK
+310 SYTYSIKDVDSDRKM
-324 LAEIYQP
+324 EDIYEP
-331 FHTILRANA
+331 YHNTLRANA
-340 NRPIAQLTGQDLV
+340 NRPIAQLLGHDLV
-353 PADAVKGIP
+353 PQDAVKGIP
-362 QVHIQDT
+362 QVHVQDT
-369 GISALYQEA
+369 GISALFQEA
-378 ARYYAPQAQ
+378 SRHYAPKAQ

-403 TITAKDIAFN
+403 TIAAKDIAFN

-425 LTGKELKKYMEWV
+425 LTGKELKKYMEWSA
-438 GDYFN
+438 GYFN
-443 QQQDGDVT
+443 QLQDGDVT

-472 TYTIDLRKPSGQ
+472 TYTIDLTKPAGQ
-484 RVTDLKLN
+484 RITDLKMN
-492 DGTPVTDS
+492 NGTPVTDD

-557 GEYQGKAM
+557 GQYEGTVP
-565 QRWKLVGLEGY
+565 QRWKLAGLQGY
-576 ERERNIVEKLLNDGK
+576 ERERRIVESLLNSGK

-601 YTNVASINVKEL
+601 YSNVQSINVKSLLLPDTAQKEKRVAEL
-613 LFSDPQ
+613 T
-619 AMRQQL
+619 QQRDS
-625 MVLQQQAQA
+625 
-634 VTDPVLKQRLHD
+634 VTNALTKQRLND
-646 QRMIIEAIN
+646 QLAIIAAIN

>member
-1 MLLVSLENA
+1 
-10 SHNPFN
+10 
-16 YNYLP
+16 
-21 LNNIM
+21 M

-68 DTANLAGSLS
+68 DTENLAGSLS
-78 QIATQVQQVRAQQ
+78 QIATQVHKVRAQQ

-136 EFDFGLQALATPI
+136 EFDFGLKALATPL
-149 SQFNGAAL
+149 SQFKGTAL
-157 AGNIFWESGKPY
+157 AGNIVWDSGKPY

-206 KFTDPVQAV
+206 TFTDPVQAV
-215 KKVIQQIHSQVDAIV
+215 KKVIQQIHGQVDAIV

-264 HMHVKVDKELINGVI
+264 HMHVKVDKEVINGVI

-303 YVLTDKD
+303 YVLINKD
-310 SYTYPIKGMASDKK
+310 SYTYPIKGVSSDKK
-324 LAEIYQP
+324 LEEIYQP

-340 NRPIAQLTGQDLV
+340 NRPIAQLTGQDLL
-353 PADAVKGIP
+353 PPDAVKGIP

-378 ARYYAPQAQ
+378 ARHYAPKAQ

-425 LTGKELKKYMEWV
+425 LTGKELKKYMEWSA
-438 GDYFN
+438 DYFN
-443 QQQDGDVT
+443 QQHDGDVT
-451 YSFNPQRRAS
+451 YSFNPQRRSS

-472 TYTIDLRKPSGQ
+472 TYTIDLRKPVGQ
-484 RVTDLKLN
+484 RITELKLN

-500 MPIRLGMNSY
+500 TPIQLGMNSY

-535 EYGEEAG
+535 EFGEEAG

-565 QRWKLVGLEGY
+565 HRWKLVGLEGY
-576 ERERNIVEKLLNDGK
+576 ERERKIVDKLLNDGK
-591 ISVPTSDDGR
+591 ISVPTTDDGR

-619 AMRQQL
+619 MMKQQ
-625 MVLQQQAQA
+625 VAALQQQAQA
-634 VTDPVLKQRLHD
+634 ATDPVIKQRLND
-646 QRMIIEAIN
+646 RLVIIEAIN